1 MGLDTGKK
9 KRNQK
14 CIHRGEVEKY
24 VDAALDDRTVCSA
37 SNRQKE
43 PFDDVREINDRVIS
57 LAPAVAV
64 RTGCQ

>member
-1 MGLDTGKK
+1 MTITLDKKEIRNAFIAEKWRNMSTLHSMTAPAARPVIAKK
-9 KRNQK
+9 K
-14 CIHRGEVEKY
+14 
-24 VDAALDDRTVCSA
+24 
-37 SNRQKE
+37 